1 MTDDADDLFQRLSR
15 ALGTQ
20 YRVERELGRGGMGVV
35 FQGTDVALDRPVAI
49 KVIHPELAG
58 HEGLARRFLSEART
72 IARLRH
78 PNIVTV
84 HAAGT
89 GEGLLYYV
97 MDEVPGETLRA
108 RLVRER
114 RLPPA
119 EAARIASDIAA
130 ALDAASLAG
139 IVHRDVKPENVL
151 LDSGSGRAMLAD
163 FGIARVLQQ
172 AETGER
178 TASGVAVGTPA

>member
-1 MTDDADDLFQRLSR
+1 MTDEADDLFQGLTR
-15 ALGTQ
+15 ALGAQ

-35 FQGTDVALDRPVAI
+35 FQGTDLALDRPVAI

-58 HEGLARRFLSEART
+58 HETLARRFLSEART

-84 HAAGT
+84 HTAGT

-108 RLVRER
+108 RLMRER
-114 RLPPA
+114 RLPAP
-119 EAARIASDIAA
+119 EAARIANGSARLNAA
-130 ALDAASLAG
+130 KHSL
-139 IVHRDVKPENVL
+139 HL
-151 LDSGSGRAMLAD
+151 LG
-163 FGIARVLQQ
+163 
-172 AETGER
+172 
-178 TASGVAVGTPA
+178 